1 MRAKDHDGK
10 EYTYEGVI
18 LRTAGVKPGEQL
30 RGKTLATCLLVTA
43 ANGYEAVFALAG
55 YRSVTNNA
63 RPVATRSPHKTPPK
77 NLVDKPAAPV
87 L

>member
-43 ANGYEAVFALAG
+43 ANGYEAVFAL
-55 YRSVTNNA
+55 
-63 RPVATRSPHKTPPK
+63 PEFDPPA
-77 NLVDKPAAPV
+77 NDRVIIIADRRDRQLLPANAAP
-87 L
+87 LQ